1 MVGCGREHVPVHAG
15 AMTTM
20 TSSSSRPLWV
30 TAGAR
35 GGTLLVFR
43 GDRQWWGLV
52 LTICSCLCLFLPSF
66 LFYLPSSRCVG
77 VACRLIRCMMGL
89 LGWLD
94 GV

>member
-1 MVGCGREHVPVHAG
+1 MIGCGRERTPIHAR
-15 AMTTM
+15 ATTTM
-20 TSSSSRPLWV
+20 SSLSHPLWV
-30 TAGAR
+30 MAGAR

-52 LTICSCLCLFLPSF
+52 LTSCPCLCLFLPSF

-77 VACRLIRCMMGL
+77 VTCRLIRRMMGL

-94 GV
+94 DE